1 MSKRERAAVPG
12 EGGLWFGRVPPE
24 RVQRQALQP
33 KLKCQS
39 RRRRLS
45 VFRKCRDAAGP
56 QGAPPSR
63 LSGSRHLR
71 PSDSAASVRLG
82 PRWEWGWGARLGP
95 EARPCRCARER
106 RRGHSSSRLLLG
118 GSKPPRSGGDL
129 SSPWDA
135 PLKPGKRLVWLV
147 PGIKRLLLR
156 VRVLLVTS

>member
-24 RVQRQALQP
+24 TVQRQALQP

-56 QGAPPSR
+56 QGAPPSH

-71 PSDSAASVRLG
+71 LSTRPPRCGWGRGGNGAGALGWVQRLG
-82 PRWEWGWGARLGP
+82 PVDAPGSGDAVSAPPG
-95 EARPCRCARER
+95 C
-106 RRGHSSSRLLLG
+106 S
-118 GSKPPRSGGDL
+118 SKPPRSGGDL

-147 PGIKRLLLR
+147 PGIKMLLLR